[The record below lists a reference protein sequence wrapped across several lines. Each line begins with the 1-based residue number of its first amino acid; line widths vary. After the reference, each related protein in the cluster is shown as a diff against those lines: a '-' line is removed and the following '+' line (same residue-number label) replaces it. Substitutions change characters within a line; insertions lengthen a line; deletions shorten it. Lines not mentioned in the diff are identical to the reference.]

1 MIAGRIAFAVVII
14 TLLVWFVPQGTY
26 EEGASAQR
34 YKINF

>member
-14 TLLVWFVPQGTY
+14 ALLVWFVPQGTY
-26 EEGASAQR
+26 EDGGSAQQ